1 MDQYN
6 IKLMND
12 HDARVIAK
20 WEYEAPYDFYNIE
33 NDLEDLEELL
43 DSEARKDAYY
53 SVFDEQNRLIG
64 FFCFEE
70 QIETVE
76 IGLGMRP
83 DLTGKGAGEAFLKA
97 GLSFAQKK
105 FKEPHFSLA
114 VATFNKR
121 ALKVYEHAGFEI
133 EKTIMVKSN
142 GGVYPFYSMGLT
154 EVKA

>member
-1 MDQYN
+1 MDKYK
-6 IKLMND
+6 IKMMND
-12 HDARVIAK
+12 HDARIIAK
-20 WEYEAPYDFYNIE
+20 WEYEAPYDFYNME

-53 SVFDEQNRLIG
+53 SAFDEQNRLSG

-70 QIETVE
+70 QVETVE

-97 GLSFAQKK
+97 GLSFANEK
-105 FKEPHFSLA
+105 FKDPHFSLA

-121 ALKVYEHAGFEI
+121 ALKVYERVGFEI
-133 EKTIMVKSN
+133 EETMMVKTN
-142 GGVYPFYSMGLT
+142 GGVYPFYSMVQKV
-154 EVKA
+154 EKK